1 MNSILKDFKLEKKVS
16 EEIINK
22 YKNKIPEQV
31 LDIWQNYGF
40 GSFLNGYLK
49 IVNPEEYEDLLKET
63 YISVKDEPIEST
75 TVLFAT
81 ALGDLIICEKTE
93 SKKDNIYLIEYRKGR
108 YKMLLGGLEFFFE
121 DLLDED
127 YLEDDLE
134 WKPYLEAVNKLGE
147 LSYDECFGY
156 VPLLGLGG
164 SEKIENMSKV
174 KIKEHIYLITD
185 FMGPLDKYESAF

>member
-1 MNSILKDFKLEKKVS
+1 MNSVLKDFKLEERVS

-22 YKNKIPEQV
+22 YKGRIPEDLLEV
-31 LDIWQNYGF
+31 WKEYGF

-49 IVNPEEYEDLLKET
+49 IVNPEEYEELLKET
-63 YISVKDEPIEST
+63 YIPVEDEPIEFN

-81 ALGDLIICEKTE
+81 AMGDLIICEKTE
-93 SKKDNIYLIEYRKGR
+93 SKKDNIYIIEYRKGK
-108 YKMLLGGLEFFFE
+108 YKMLLGGMEFFFE

-127 YLEDDLE
+127 YLEEDLE

-147 LSYDECFGY
+147 PSYDECFGY

-164 SEKIENMSKV
+164 SEKVENMSKV
-174 KIKEHIYLITD
+174 KMREHIYLITD
-185 FMGPLDKYESAF
+185 FMGPVDEYESVF

>member
-22 YKNKIPEQV
+22 YKNKVPEQV

-49 IVNPEEYEDLLKET
+49 IVNPEEYEELLKET
-63 YISVKDEPIEST
+63 YIPVEDEPIEFN

-81 ALGDLIICEKTE
+81 AMGDLIICEKTE
-93 SKKDNIYLIEYRKGR
+93 SKKDNIYIIEYRKGK
-108 YKMLLGGLEFFFE
+108 YKMLLGGMEFFFE

-127 YLEDDLE
+127 YLEEDLE

-147 LSYDECFGY
+147 PSYDECFGY

-164 SEKIENMSKV
+164 KDTVNNLKKV
-174 KIKEHIYLITD
+174 KLKEHIYIINDLV
-185 FMGPLDKYESAF
+185 GPVEEME

>member
-1 MNSILKDFKLEKKVS
+1 MNNILKDFKLEQKAS
-16 EEIINK
+16 EEVMNK

-49 IVNPEEYEDLLKET
+49 IVNPEEYEELLKET
-63 YISVKDEPIEST
+63 YIPVEDEPIEST

-185 FMGPLDKYESAF
+185 FMGTLDKYESAF